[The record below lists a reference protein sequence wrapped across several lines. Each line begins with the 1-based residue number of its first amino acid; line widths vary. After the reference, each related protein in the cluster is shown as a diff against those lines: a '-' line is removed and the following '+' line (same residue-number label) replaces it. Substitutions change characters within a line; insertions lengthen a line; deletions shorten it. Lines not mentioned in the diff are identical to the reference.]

1 MKGETVRLLTRSDFD
16 GSVCAAILQELGL
29 VDEILY
35 IHPKDLQDNKV
46 EVSENDIIANVPHVE
61 GCGLW
66 FDHHS
71 SEQQRLG
78 MKGKFKGASELLPS
92 AAQVIYNYYKDN
104 DAYAE
109 KLKKFKELIRIV
121 GIADSARFSRDDIL
135 NPRGW
140 VMLSFLADPRTGL
153 GYKRTFHI
161 SNFELMKQLPGLL
174 RSKAVEEI
182 LALPDFQE
190 RVRVYS
196 EETQKYKALLR
207 QHSRIEGDAIVIDF
221 RGIEA
226 IPVGNRFLE
235 YVLYPEA
242 NISLRMVD
250 GRNNAFTMISIGHS
264 IINRTCRVDV
274 GSLALKYGGGGHR
287 EVGTCQ
293 VKRDEADQVVNEL
306 LQFINSG

>member
-1 MKGETVRLLTRSDFD
+1 MRLVTRSDFD

-35 IHPKDLQDNKV
+35 IHPKDLQDHKV
-46 EVSENDIIANVPHVE
+46 EVSGNDIVANVPYVE

-92 AAQVIYNYYKDN
+92 AAQVIFNYYKDN
-104 DAYAE
+104 AAYAE
-109 KLKKFKELIRIV
+109 KLKKFKDLIRIV

-153 GYKRTFHI
+153 GYKHDFRI

-174 RSKAVEEI
+174 RSKSVEEI
-182 LALPDFQE
+182 LDLPDFQE
-190 RVRVYS
+190 RVRVYCA
-196 EETQKYKALLR
+196 ETQKYKALLR
-207 QHSRIEGDAIVIDF
+207 QHTRIEGDALVIDF
-221 RGIEA
+221 RGIQDN
-226 IPVGNRFLE
+226 PVGNRFLE

-250 GRNNAFTMISIGHS
+250 GRKLAFTMISIGHS
-264 IINRTCRVDV
+264 IINRTSRVDV
-274 GSLALKYGGGGHR
+274 GSLVRKYGGGGHR
-287 EVGTCQ
+287 AVGACQ
-293 VKRDEADQVVNEL
+293 VKPDEADHVLKEL

>member
-1 MKGETVRLLTRSDFD
+1 MRLVTRSDFD

-46 EVSENDIIANVPHVE
+46 EVSKNDIIANVPYVE

-78 MKGKFKGASELLPS
+78 MEGKFKGASELLPS
-92 AAQVIYNYYKDN
+92 AAEVIYNYYKDN
-104 DAYAE
+104 AVYAE
-109 KLKKFKELIRIV
+109 KLKKFRELIRIV

-135 NPRGW
+135 NPQGW

-153 GYKRTFHI
+153 GYKRNFRI

-174 RSKAVEEI
+174 RSKTVEEI

-190 RVRVYS
+190 RVCVYS
-196 EETQKYKALLR
+196 EEMQKYKVLLR
-207 QHSRIEGDAIVIDF
+207 QLTRIEGDAIVIDF
-221 RGIEA
+221 RGIED
-226 IPVGNRFLE
+226 IPVGNRFME

-242 NISLRMVD
+242 NISLRLVD
-250 GRNNAFTMISIGHS
+250 GRKQTITMISIGHS
-264 IINRTCRVDV
+264 IFNRTSRVDV
-274 GSLALKYGGGGHR
+274 GSLARKYGGGGHR

-293 VKRDEADQVVNEL
+293 VRPHEADHVLKEL
-306 LQFINSG
+306 LQLINSG